1 MSGFAK
7 FLKES
12 NHGFPF
18 TDVISQNK
26 YLYNLVL
33 ELQEMLITE
42 FDCEVLVKTTKDI
55 SYSPCVIYTLLISAG
70 LVKPLIRVNY
80 NKANE
85 IEFMVEIKLPTK
97 PIYRGIEL
105 EYKSPCDG
113 ILSGYSDRG
122 IQDNLG
128 FTEGFECLIYEI
140 NYILKMNLKNEA

>member
-85 IEFMVEIKLPTK
+85 IEFMVEI
-97 PIYRGIEL
+97 
-105 EYKSPCDG
+105 
-113 ILSGYSDRG
+113 ILSFVCLLNIS
-122 IQDNLG
+122 IFIEPC
-128 FTEGFECLIYEI
+128 FTFSRKYTAAKGLEI
-140 NYILKMNLKNEA
+140 FLDFI